1 MTDKKSDTEAARQR
15 GPVAEPLVVGI
26 SPAVRE
32 QMDRLAVN
40 PEIRRRSKNLFPARA
55 EPNAGADADN
65 SIADLLGGLAWLNAS
80 SR

>member
-1 MTDKKSDTEAARQR
+1 MTDKKSDTKAARQR

-40 PEIRRRSKNLFPARA
+40 PEIRRRVDEFV
-55 EPNAGADADN
+55 
-65 SIADLLGGLAWLNAS
+65 
-80 SR
+80 SRKG